1 MTSPSTSWK
10 LVCDLSSH
18 VLDTITRLGFNNMTP
33 VQVAT
38 IPVFMRNKDV
48 CVEAVTGSGK
58 TLAFVV
64 PMIEMLMKH
73 VGTMKKHHVGA
84 VIVSPTRELA
94 SQIHEVVDGFLDDE
108 LCPFTSSL
116 LIGGTGDIEND
127 ISDFTENGSNIIVGT
142 PGRISFALEKC
153 MMLRSGVRSL
163 EVLILDEA
171 DRLLDLGF
179 HKTLSSILG
188 HLPKQRRTGLF
199 SATQTTEVEQLMKA
213 GMRNPVKIS
222 VKENF
227 EFASTN
233 QSSTTK
239 TPSTLQNYYCLCPVV
254 AKFNSLM
261 EFVSKRKDEKLL
273 LFFSTCASVDY
284 FGRGMKEILGNE
296 FTILLL
302 HGKIK
307 KKRLEI
313 FSKFRKLNSGIL
325 VCTDVMARGIDIPD
339 VDWVLQ
345 YDPPSNASAF
355 VHRCGRTARVGR
367 QGNALL
373 FLLEAEATYVDFI
386 EINQKAPMLE
396 YKEDVTHDTDWLSK
410 LRGLSL
416 KDRAAMDRG
425 TRAFVSFVQSYA
437 KHQCNLI
444 FRVKDLNFG
453 ELATSFGLLKIPKM
467 PEIKANSITGFKPAN
482 VDIDSIKFK
491 DKARE
496 KQRRLQNKRKAEEG
510 EKPKFVSK
518 KAKAWSGIKEKKEL
532 RREKKEK
539 RKKQK
544 EKMTF
549 DDDELEE
556 LRKDAQ
562 LVKKLKRKQISK
574 TQYEDSVELDEQNM
588 KKTL

>member
-1 MTSPSTSWK
+1 LRMTSPSTSWK

-73 VGTMKKHHVGA
+73 VGTMKKHHVRA

-222 VKENF
+222 VKEVLKLIF
-227 EFASTN
+227 
-233 QSSTTK
+233 SSTTK

-284 FGRGMKEILGNE
+284 FGRGMKGIVESMISCLHMWMLGVETYLNDSHRVAKL
-296 FTILLL
+296 FGGLLPI
-302 HGKIK
+302 H
-307 KKRLEI
+307 
-313 FSKFRKLNSGIL
+313 SGIL

-386 EINQKAPMLE
+386 EINQKAPMLVSA
-396 YKEDVTHDTDWLSK
+396 YVTHDTDWLSK

-544 EKMTF
+544 E
-549 DDDELEE
+549 
-556 LRKDAQ
+556 
-562 LVKKLKRKQISK
+562 
-574 TQYEDSVELDEQNM
+574 
-588 KKTL
+588 